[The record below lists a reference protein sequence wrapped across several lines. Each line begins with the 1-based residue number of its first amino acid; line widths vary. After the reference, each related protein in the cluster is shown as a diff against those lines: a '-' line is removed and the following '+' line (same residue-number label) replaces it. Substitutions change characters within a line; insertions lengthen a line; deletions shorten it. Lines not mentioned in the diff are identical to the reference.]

1 MKDASKDRMGT
12 HTTIKGRK
20 KVTSEEARASCK
32 SRTIVGKSCCFC
44 ENQGGTEVRQHV
56 LEGQHLSL
64 AITCSSQGT
73 LLQVRVLQWGQVKNT
88 YSLSQTTGSLV
99 TNARCFSGGHAFWG
113 LHNADHSSCGPRAS
127 CFSSPELLFRLCH
140 AEPQDENV
148 CRNPCHLITSAA
160 AILQTRCVQTR
171 ANTVLLRVDTKVYVL
186 YSSLWKKR
194 NTLK

>member
-1 MKDASKDRMGT
+1 MRT

-99 TNARCFSGGHAFWG
+99 MNAQCFSGGHAFWG
-113 LHNADHSSCGPRAS
+113 LHNADHSSHHVGQEPPAS
-127 CFSSPELLFRLCH
+127 AVLSCSSGSVTLSLRTRMF
-140 AEPQDENV
+140 AEIP
-148 CRNPCHLITSAA
+148 
-160 AILQTRCVQTR
+160 AI
-171 ANTVLLRVDTKVYVL
+171 
-186 YSSLWKKR
+186 
-194 NTLK
+194 

>member
-73 LLQVRVLQWGQVKNT
+73 LLQARVLQWGHIQPFPDHRI
-88 YSLSQTTGSLV
+88 L
-99 TNARCFSGGHAFWG
+99 GHE
-113 LHNADHSSCGPRAS
+113 CTV
-127 CFSSPELLFRLCH
+127 LFRW
-140 AEPQDENV
+140 
-148 CRNPCHLITSAA
+148 
-160 AILQTRCVQTR
+160 TRFLGPAQC
-171 ANTVLLRVDTKVYVL
+171 
-186 YSSLWKKR
+186 
-194 NTLK
+194 